1 MKIFTRV
8 FQGSQLRS
16 GDFVLL
22 RINRIS
28 LLVHAASELLCSDML
43 DSYRTSRPEFCR
55 WSFVYEWLA
64 PKQGWPTSR
73 EICARNSKN
82 LRNRW
87 ICKIRASQMVIVTSW
102 HLGWKWSYSHTN
114 VINLAYYDLSFGWL
128 SWKDICWPSHGF
140 TSSRGFLGRSGASCS
155 GGLRFGVQKPPW
167 AERVHLRRKGWVWK
181 YDKHEIW
188 KDWSDWSR
196 IQSSLLEVFLMENLS
211 TAWASSCPSNSHL
224 RFWLDFWVR
233 ISCRCQQRRGLSH
246 ELTGFGGHTCDFND
260 VHQHRRVCRF
270 FLCDYYSNWGQFWKR
285 CDKIAVLRWK
295 IPPKKREWILSSCV
309 INRGCADAGGAR
321 KPFLSCLRWKN
332 WMKWKVIWKD
342 RFNKNEMA
350 SETLD

>member
-22 RINRIS
+22 LINRIS

-43 DSYRTSRPEFCR
+43 DSYRTSRPEFCC

-82 LRNRW
+82 LGNRW
-87 ICKIRASQMVIVTSW
+87 ICKIGASQMVIV
-102 HLGWKWSYSHTN
+102 WSYSHTN
-114 VINLAYYDLSFGWL
+114 VINLSWL
-128 SWKDICWPSHGF
+128 YL
-140 TSSRGFLGRSGASCS
+140 SSRGFLGRSGASCS

-181 YDKHEIW
+181 YHKHEIW

-196 IQSSLLEVFLMENLS
+196 IQSSLPEVFLMENLS
-211 TAWASSCPSNSHL
+211 TAWASSCPSDSHL
-224 RFWLDFWVR
+224 WFWLDFWVR

-246 ELTGFGGHTCDFND
+246 ELIGFGFILAISMMCISIAGFAVFFCD
-260 VHQHRRVCRF
+260 
-270 FLCDYYSNWGQFWKR
+270 YSNWGQFWKR
-285 CDKIAVLRWK
+285 CEKIAVLR
-295 IPPKKREWILSSCV
+295 S
-309 INRGCADAGGAR
+309 
-321 KPFLSCLRWKN
+321 
-332 WMKWKVIWKD
+332 
-342 RFNKNEMA
+342 
-350 SETLD
+350 